1 MRLPETR
8 DLFAREIDFPATKE
22 SVVNAVGDTDLD
34 APSGQTEA
42 IADVLKRTE
51 TEDFRS
57 SDELYDTLV
66 TFVSDAFIG
75 RKFYDDRGTSV
86 GDDSEEVHF

>member
-75 RKFYDDRGTSV
+75 RKFYDDRGGQAT
-86 GDDSEEVHF
+86 DPDEEVSF